1 MSITAANVAEARRAW
16 SMIAMAVTS
25 LVLWA
30 IIIESVRALF

>member
-25 LVLWA
+25 LLLWA
-30 IIIESVRALF
+30 LIIESVRVMF